1 MAYHHAKASYPVQ
14 EKLFLVLS
22 RTWQAFSTITQHE
35 QLIDKIF
42 YGEKISF
49 NIPMTRTTK
58 VSF

>member
-14 EKLFLVLS
+14 ENFFLVLS
-22 RTWQAFSTITQHE
+22 RSWQAFSTITQHE
-35 QLIDKIF
+35 QVIDKIF

-49 NIPMTRTTK
+49 NIPMTRARK